1 MMNTST
7 HALTRNGLSN
17 AAGAIAVLGALA
29 LAMDSIPA
37 HAMGGWVAGE
47 EADNCANDDG
57 AFDEAAF
64 VIATEPEAGERVESG
79 FAVKGCSRTF
89 ESNVNWKLIARDG
102 AQLAS
107 GNTQGGGV
115 DGPGEFSFTVPYSVD
130 ARQIGHL
137 EVFEE
142 DVSDGEGF
150 PPGRTVV
157 PLVLMP

>member
-1 MMNTST
+1 MEEAMTR
-7 HALTRNGLSN
+7 HAFRKMICATMFGL
-17 AAGAIAVLGALA
+17 LGLVFLVPAEPAL
-29 LAMDSIPA
+29 
-37 HAMGGWVAGE
+37 AMGGWVEGE
-47 EADNCANDDG
+47 EADACANDDG

-64 VIATEPEAGERVESG
+64 VIATEPGAGERVESG
-79 FAVKGCSRTF
+79 FAVEGCSRSF
-89 ESNVNWKLIARDG
+89 ESNVQWKLIARDG
-102 AQLAS
+102 SVIAS

-115 DGPGEFSFTVPYSVD
+115 DGPGAFSFTVPYSVN

-157 PLVLMP
+157 PLVLKP